1 VLFFNP
7 TVQALVD
14 NLVKLQAVELE
25 RSRLAQN
32 LRALPAET
40 AQAQAALEK
49 AQQESAALSAALS
62 REESLRTRLERDI
75 KTHRDKATR
84 YRAQLDTITTP
95 AQAEAMQHEI
105 EFADREIERLEN
117 EELESLERTDNHEAA
132 LSAARTHVELMANA
146 LEKTRERIA
155 LRQQEIAADQA
166 ARNADRDS
174 LRSVIDPDWLARFD
188 RVSAHRGSAMAKAES
203 QKCTGCRMGIR
214 PQLWNQVREGQLL
227 TCDSCGRILYWDP
240 AMTAPPQP
248 PQPLAI
254 PSSDPAAIPKPRR
267 IS

>member
-1 VLFFNP
+1 M
-7 TVQALVD
+7 QALVD

-25 RSRLAQN
+25 RSRLAQT
-32 LRALPAET
+32 LRALPAEA

-49 AQQESAALSAALS
+49 AQHESAALSDALT
-62 REESLRTRLERDI
+62 REDSLRTRLERDI
-75 KTHRDKATR
+75 KIHRDKATR
-84 YRAQLDTITTP
+84 YRAQLDTVTTP

-132 LSAARTHVELMANA
+132 LSAARTHVELMANT
-146 LEKTRERIA
+146 LDKTRERVSR
-155 LRQQEIAADQA
+155 RQQEIAAEQV
-166 ARNADRDS
+166 ARNAERES
-174 LRSVIDPDWLARFD
+174 FRRAIDPDWLAKFD
-188 RVSAHRGSAMAKAES
+188 RIAAHRGSAIAKAEN
-203 QKCTGCRMGIR
+203 QQCTGCRIGIR
-214 PQLWNQVREGQLL
+214 PQIWNQVREGQIL

-240 AMTAPPQP
+240 AMTAAPQP

-254 PSSDPAAIPKPRR
+254 PNADPPAIPKPRR